1 MSLMLELRKQVVF
14 GCGLVCVCALLRLPG
29 LAATDL
35 AGSDLTVT
43 TLDPDGYVNSG
54 AAATLTVDLASDVSY
69 AGSISGDI
77 SLVKKGAGV
86 LSLTAASPFT
96 GTVRVEGG
104 VLETRNADLGN
115 VVNNTGGGRI
125 TLANGARLRL
135 TQSCALKQRQLAVPE
150 GDVGRIETP
159 ADVSINVAVS
169 NLFFKGAVLAKCG
182 TGALCPGASGGI
194 PFNASSVDVSGATLR
209 CEEGSIIPGSDTFGN
224 ASNPARMTL
233 EIMPGATLNLNGVR
247 MPLPRTNILRN
258 AKVTTKQRGLERRCF
273 ERFAFMKDY
282 DLGGTFVV
290 YPGGGERRHVHDL
303 CA

>member
-14 GCGLVCVCALLRLPG
+14 GCGLVCMCALLRLPG

-54 AAATLTVDLASDVSY
+54 AAATLTVDLANDVSY

-86 LSLTAASPFT
+86 LSLTTASPFT

-135 TQSCALKQRQLAVPE
+135 TQS
-150 GDVGRIETP
+150 
-159 ADVSINVAVS
+159 
-169 NLFFKGAVLAKCG
+169 
-182 TGALCPGASGGI
+182 
-194 PFNASSVDVSGATLR
+194 
-209 CEEGSIIPGSDTFGN
+209 
-224 ASNPARMTL
+224 
-233 EIMPGATLNLNGVR
+233 
-247 MPLPRTNILRN
+247 
-258 AKVTTKQRGLERRCF
+258 
-273 ERFAFMKDY
+273 
-282 DLGGTFVV
+282 
-290 YPGGGERRHVHDL
+290 
-303 CA
+303 